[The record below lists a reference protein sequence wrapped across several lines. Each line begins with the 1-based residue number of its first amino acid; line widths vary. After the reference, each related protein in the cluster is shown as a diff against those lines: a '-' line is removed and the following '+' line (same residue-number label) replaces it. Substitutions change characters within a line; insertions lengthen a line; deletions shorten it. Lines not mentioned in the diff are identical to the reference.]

1 MRRGEA
7 REKIITAAERLFA
20 ERWYSTVSVADI
32 CRTAG
37 VSNGIAYHYFNNK
50 EELLVDLMDRTIQ
63 VVDAAPSLNGSNDPD
78 VRIYNYIN
86 DLLGLTVDRKHLI
99 RAFRQGQYRMISYE
113 QKLHDLYSRHLAK
126 VLGRA
131 PSDLEYVFTL
141 SGLRF
146 VNIRH
151 AFDSGPADRDTLFK
165 ILKEG
170 IFPGDETRPL
180 DDFLPR
186 RILPPAVDLIMD
198 NRAKLISAGKSLF
211 GERDFASVSIADI
224 TERAG
229 ISVGAFYRHFES
241 KDSFLAEIVKGI
253 SRELR
258 RFISLNMP
266 ECQSSLE
273 EELAG
278 IYLFC
283 VYLSFDPAC
292 YPVVRQ
298 AEYVVPEVTRE
309 YYDGFLRGYL
319 KRRGWPPGGYDPG
332 TVANFCIGIAHYVGM
347 EFSYSASHKD
357 IKALLEGLIVY
368 YKGGLGRQE
377 V

>member
-7 REKIITAAERLFA
+7 KERIITAAERLFS

-50 EELLVDLMDRTIQ
+50 EELLLDLMDRTIQ
-63 VVDAAPSLNGSNDPD
+63 VVDVAPSLNGSNEPD
-78 VRIYNYIN
+78 VRMYNYIK

-113 QKLHDLYSRHLAK
+113 RKLHDVYSRHLSK
-126 VLGRA
+126 VLGRV

-151 AFDSGPADRDTLFK
+151 AFDSGPADKETLFR
-165 ILKEG
+165 ILKDG
-170 IFPGDETRPL
+170 IFHEDDSRKLDE
-180 DDFLPR
+180 FLPR
-186 RILPPAVDLIMD
+186 RILPPAVDLFQD
-198 NRAKLISAGKSLF
+198 NRAKLISAGKDLF
-211 GERDFASVSIADI
+211 GEMDFASVSIADI
-224 TERAG
+224 TRRAG
-229 ISVGAFYRHFES
+229 ISVGAFYKYFGS
-241 KDSFLAEIVKGI
+241 KDLFLAEIVKGI
-253 SRELR
+253 SKDLR

-266 ECQSSLE
+266 ECHSGIE

-283 VYLSFDPAC
+283 LYLSFDPAC

-309 YYDGFLRGYL
+309 YYDSFLRGYL
-319 KRRGWPPGGYDPG
+319 KRKGWPPGGYDPG

-357 IKALLEGLIVY
+357 IKSLLEGLIVY
-368 YKGGLGRQE
+368 YKGGLGRRE